1 MGSPFDSFEIGDAQ
15 SGSWLANRPLWI
27 GVAIVASVCA
37 VYFYSDSVKFWSSS
51 IVGAFAWLLGLGGQA
66 RIIVDSAKR
75 EIRFSEKTPWSEK
88 QRRVISF
95 DQIEGSEIGYR
106 PAGDGD
112 TYLPRLIL
120 KSGEKVALTST
131 GCEDRWSAEDMVKR
145 VLEAVGK
152 PVSTV

>member
-27 GVAIVASVCA
+27 GIAVVASVCA

-51 IVGAFAWLLGLGGQA
+51 IVGAFAWLLGLGG
-66 RIIVDSAKR
+66 RRSIIVDRAKR